1 MPRCVNTIFPVP
13 LRVGLGGGI
22 ATPDA
27 VAAAFSM
34 GAAYVLTGSINQ
46 ACVQADTS
54 EAVREML
61 SQTEQA
67 DVAMAPAADMFEMG
81 VKVQVLKRGT
91 MFAMRAG
98 KLYDLYRA
106 HDRYDQI
113 PQPTR
118 VMIERDL
125 LRMSFDQAWE
135 QTRHFFETRDPT
147 QIDRAEKDAKH
158 KMALVFRAYL
168 GQASLWA
175 KKGEPDRRMDYQIW
189 CGPAMGAFNAWA
201 RGSFLEACMHR
212 CVATIGLNLL
222 YGAAVLLRGGW
233 LRQQGVGLPAQATIV
248 QPLNVDQ
255 IEKLIKPS
263 RSRRVGIAHQWKNTQ
278 TPTREVGQCY
288 PTGAS
293 TISVRH
299 CIYARDHLAAAWSQV
314 VGDLFAP
321 GSHRCRGRNRYRD
334 RFRFRYRLRPRSSDR
349 DAFVLY

>member
-1 MPRCVNTIFPVP
+1 
-13 LRVGLGGGI
+13 
-22 ATPDA
+22 
-27 VAAAFSM
+27 
-34 GAAYVLTGSINQ
+34 
-46 ACVQADTS
+46 
-54 EAVREML
+54 VREML

-91 MFAMRAG
+91 MFAMRAA

-106 HDRYDQI
+106 YDRYDQI

-118 VMIERDL
+118 VMVERDL

-135 QTRHFFETRDPT
+135 QTRRFFETRDPT

-201 RGSFLEACMHR
+201 RGSFLEACPHR

-222 YGAAVLLRGGW
+222 YGAAVLLRSGW
-233 LRQQGVGLPAQATIV
+233 LRQQGVGLPAQAAVV
-248 QPLNVDQ
+248 QPLDVDQ
-255 IEKLIKPS
+255 IEKLMAQ
-263 RSRRVGIAHQWKNTQ
+263 VG
-278 TPTREVGQCY
+278 
-288 PTGAS
+288 
-293 TISVRH
+293 
-299 CIYARDHLAAAWSQV
+299 
-314 VGDLFAP
+314 
-321 GSHRCRGRNRYRD
+321 
-334 RFRFRYRLRPRSSDR
+334 
-349 DAFVLY
+349 